1 MQQYASKYYDSAKAH
16 AYYMKK
22 RQLKGRKKLTQ
33 AQKEAQGIHQRTA
46 ESRKEAGDRI
56 SQGYYERSD

>member
-1 MQQYASKYYDSAKAH
+1 MQQDASKYYDSAKAH

-33 AQKEAQGIHQRTA
+33 AQKEA
-46 ESRKEAGDRI
+46 
-56 SQGYYERSD
+56 

>member
-33 AQKEAQGIHQRTA
+33 AQKEAQGYIKEQLKA
-46 ESRKEAGDRI
+46 EKKQVTESAKAI
-56 SQGYYERSD
+56 M